1 MDFARSYSGKSAL
14 AAALV
19 FLLALAGCATSSS
32 QRPVQVRTELSAAA
46 DINPDASKRASPL
59 VVRVFELRNDAAF
72 NGADFFALYEREK
85 QTLGESL
92 IEREEFVLQ
101 PGAKQELRLSVS
113 RDARF
118 LAVIAAYRDISATRW
133 RALVKAPR
141 RTATDVFSRD
151 RVTIDAARGG
161 ITLSIKD

>member
-1 MDFARSYSGKSAL
+1 MNFVRSYSGKAAIAAMLL
-14 AAALV
+14 AW
-19 FLLALAGCATSSS
+19 LALAGCATSSS
-32 QRPVQVRTELSAAA
+32 QRPVQVRAELSATA

-72 NGADFFALYEREK
+72 NGADFWALYERER
-85 QTLGESL
+85 QTLGDSL

-101 PGAKQELRLSVS
+101 PGAKQELRLSMS

-118 LAVIAAYRDISATRW
+118 LGVVAAYRDIGAARW
-133 RALVKAPR
+133 RALSKAPR
-141 RTATDVFSRD
+141 KTTTDVFSRD
-151 RVTIDAARGG
+151 RVTIDASRGG